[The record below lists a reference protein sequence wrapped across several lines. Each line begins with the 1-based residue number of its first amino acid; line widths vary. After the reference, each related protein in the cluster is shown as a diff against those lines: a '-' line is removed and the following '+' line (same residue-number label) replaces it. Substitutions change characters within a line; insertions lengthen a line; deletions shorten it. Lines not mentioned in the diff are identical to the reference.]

1 MKNHI
6 NIKHIK
12 NLNND
17 GLRGIAFYKQELGI
31 LQERLQEIAGDNTAR
46 EVQEKVEHFQNQ
58 LLIHGDYLD
67 ELKHDIHANDEA
79 IEADLLITGMM
90 VSESVAAEHTRIHER
105 YLSEEKIFNELRHE
119 FNRFAAEWM

>member
-1 MKNHI
+1 MKNYV

-46 EVQEKVEHFQNQ
+46 EVQEKIDHFQNQ
-58 LLIHGDYLD
+58 LLIHENYLN

-79 IEADLLITGMM
+79 IEAELLTTGDLI
-90 VSESVAAEHTRIHER
+90 SENVAAEHTRIRER
-105 YLSEEKIFNELRHE
+105 YLNEEKIFNELRHE
-119 FNRFAAEWM
+119 FNRFAADWM